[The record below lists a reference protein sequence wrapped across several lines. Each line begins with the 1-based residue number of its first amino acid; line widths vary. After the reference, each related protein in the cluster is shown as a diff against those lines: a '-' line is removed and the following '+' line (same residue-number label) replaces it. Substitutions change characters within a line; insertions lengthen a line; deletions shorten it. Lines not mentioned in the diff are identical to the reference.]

1 MPVLEDRLLSL
12 GAKNSTVY
20 AFEQL
25 VNNCIGINSITSQNR
40 SNNTLP
46 VRRIAELTQELYNKA
61 ASLPEAQSV
70 SFKYLDNASKFQY
83 GNFKGGNTYKTFNGD
98 VDSNNKNAKPQHG
111 WIILDRSSSEYCL
124 FTNNDKSLIIA
135 IADFEPTP
143 IIEDFTP
150 LYEKLCQQKYSGSNT
165 GLYADDIR
173 SAYALAVTFRLEVS
187 ILLTNKLYQAW
198 LIFMNAYRLVGEFSL
213 LIKKLKGEKA
223 KNIENSYQDGPLE
236 FNLDY
241 KSDPK
246 SFGIYPKQ
254 IVGVYEFNGKD
265 SAYNEVQ
272 AIIYDLPGGGNSS
285 NPTWSLNEPHMEQL
299 LCYQQPDSISYTS
312 SAGFEAV
319 TARGTQQPFQFYTNA
334 NEIRLSF
341 TLAWHIDELRTF
353 AKKDGNHYTLQDVA
367 NIAEN
372 FTRPWESGES
382 LTPKL
387 CKVILPGISEIGY
400 ITQAQ
405 IEYSGDMT
413 GDWRSDFAG
422 LISDN
427 TSGSSSN
434 TENNSTNNSSL
445 KYNSVTNYHYTEIKI
460 SFELLIVKEIKLF
473 SEQFAKKGNTWS
485 IEADTSSDTDNLK
498 PSRTSTSTSS
508 SNESDGFSIDSLVS
522 NAREVA
528 GTAATVVI
536 AVGGMTDA
544 LSQMSSAAVSL
555 IS

>member
-25 VNNCIGINSITSQNR
+25 VNNSIGINSNNSQNR

-46 VRRIAELTQELYNKA
+46 VRRIAELTQELYDKA

-70 SFKYLDNASKFQY
+70 SFKYLTNASKFQY
-83 GNFKGGNTYKTFNGD
+83 GNFKGGSTYKTFSGD
-98 VDSNNKNAKPQHG
+98 VDSSNKNAKPQQG
-111 WIILDRSSSEYCL
+111 WIIIDRSSSEYCL
-124 FTNNDKSLIIA
+124 FTNNGKSLIIA

-165 GLYADDIR
+165 GLHADDIR
-173 SAYALAVTFRLEVS
+173 SAYALAVTFRLDVS
-187 ILLTNKLYQAW
+187 NLLTNKLYQAW

-213 LIKKLKGEKA
+213 LIKKLKGEKT

-241 KSDPK
+241 KTDPK

-254 IVGVYEFNGKD
+254 IKGFYDETHKD
-265 SAYNEVQ
+265 SVYNELQ

-285 NPTWSLNEPHMEQL
+285 SPAWSLNEPHMEQL
-299 LCYQQPDSISYTS
+299 LCYQQPESISYTS

-353 AKKDGNHYTLQDVA
+353 AKKDGNYYTLQDVA

-372 FTRPWESGES
+372 FTRPWESGDS

-413 GDWRSDFAG
+413 GDGLTDFSGLLSD
-422 LISDN
+422 I
-427 TSGSSSN
+427 TYGSNNN
-434 TENNSTNNSSL
+434 TEENFR
-445 KYNSVTNYHYTEIKI
+445 YNSVTNYHYTEIKI

-473 SEQFAKKGNTWS
+473 SEESAKANKGNTWS
-485 IEADTSSDTDNLK
+485 IEADIDNADNLK
-498 PSRTSTSTSS
+498 PSRASASTSS
-508 SNESDGFSIDSLVS
+508 YSESDEFSIDSLVS
-522 NAREVA
+522 TAREVT
-528 GTAATVVI
+528 GTAATVAT